1 MISPHSAA
9 YVSEMRKVSSESD
22 SIVGFGEEGNATRHY
37 TEVRFQLRYKSWKFI
52 GKTGCLSLISMK
64 KSDYDQFWEFAQNRL
79 LTKAVI
85 IFIWNDESALFSS
98 KLKLKIENVIENGSF
113 IGQYTKDNS
122 QRNRFV
128 NISRTT
134 ITYLVPSL
142 HWEFIMGTINLNVK
156 RAPYMSSLF
165 YLEPW
170 LLDSNPNSIQ

>member
-1 MISPHSAA
+1 MYPKCEK
-9 YVSEMRKVSSESD
+9 Y
-22 SIVGFGEEGNATRHY
+22 
-37 TEVRFQLRYKSWKFI
+37 L
-52 GKTGCLSLISMK
+52 LSLIRLSVSVKRGMRQDIILRFVFNLDNTVVAEVHRENRMLILDIYE

-128 NISRTT
+128 NISSTT

-142 HWEFIMGTINLNVK
+142 RWEFIMGTINLNVK